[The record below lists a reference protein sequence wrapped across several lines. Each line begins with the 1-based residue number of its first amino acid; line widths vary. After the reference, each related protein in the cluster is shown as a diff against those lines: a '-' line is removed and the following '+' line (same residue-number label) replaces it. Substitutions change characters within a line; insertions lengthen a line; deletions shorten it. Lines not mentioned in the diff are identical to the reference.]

1 MESSLDSQS
10 FAVCVSLHSVPRSN
24 SNELRTPLFGC
35 TCVSSSSSI
44 EKAPA
49 DSKRRAVRTPFL
61 LFIRTLAGFRII
73 QTAASFS
80 NRQRRASA
88 SASQPCTQPG
98 ADSPRADS
106 VPHTPRCGP
115 APITPDPSPGFVALL
130 EATSKSRVACA
141 GGSGTRN
148 CPRCARCDSGRLA
161 HLESPVPLGDLL
173 RLRRQFPVGQFQF
186 CAPLFMEDSD
196 PTFKTDPSSRA
207 IRARALA

>member
-1 MESSLDSQS
+1 MESSVDSRS

-24 SNELRTPLFGC
+24 SNELRTPLLGC

-130 EATSKSRVACA
+130 EATSKSRVACE
-141 GGSGTRN
+141 RRQRH
-148 CPRCARCDSGRLA
+148 PEL
-161 HLESPVPLGDLL
+161 SPLRTV
-173 RLRRQFPVGQFQF
+173 RLRPA
-186 CAPLFMEDSD
+186 CAPRI
-196 PTFKTDPSSRA
+196 SRPA
-207 IRARALA
+207 WRSLALA